1 MKLLLE
7 VIFLLGTIIFSLFAL
22 LSLDAG
28 GLSDF
33 LGLMVKMKKMALI
46 FIKLFFWVMELSLP
60 RNVYQIR

>member
-33 LGLMVKMKKMALI
+33 LGLMVPALI
-46 FIKLFFWVMELSLP
+46 CYIIFKYIKNRDV
-60 RNVYQIR
+60 

>member
-33 LGLMVKMKKMALI
+33 LGLMVPALI
-46 FIKLFFWVMELSLP
+46 CYIIFKYIKSRDV
-60 RNVYQIR
+60 

>member
-1 MKLLLE
+1 MGALCYLEVLMKLLLE

-33 LGLMVKMKKMALI
+33 LGLMVPALI
-46 FIKLFFWVMELSLP
+46 CYIIFKYIKSRDV
-60 RNVYQIR
+60 